1 MKNQG
6 ATCYLNSLLQTLY
19 HIAYFRRAVYKMPID
34 PNETPSSSIPLAL
47 QRVFWRLQYEN
58 GAIDTKELTKSF
70 GWDTMYY
77 VTIWK
82 KKWKIHPLREL

>member
-19 HIAYFRRAVYKMPID
+19 HVAYFRRSVYKMPID

-58 GAIDTKELTKSF
+58 GAIDTKVSRNEIKF
-70 GWDTMYY
+70 D
-77 VTIWK
+77 K
-82 KKWKIHPLREL
+82 FFFRN